1 MNVLYESSNFYVAD
15 YPGCGVELVDKAAGR
30 GTFLD
35 GHLATKFRASMS
47 NIIDDEPT
55 EESVD
60 EFLGYFD
67 ALLTTPLT
75 LH

>member
-1 MNVLYESSNFYVAD
+1 MNVLYDSANFFVAD
-15 YPGCGVELVDKAAGR
+15 YPGCGIELVDKSAGR
-30 GTFLD
+30 GTFLE
-35 GHLATKFRASMS
+35 GHMATKLRASMS
-47 NIIDDEPT
+47 NIFDDKPT

-67 ALLTTPLT
+67 ALLTTPQT